1 MCCQGHFGYHSVM
14 EERNNKWLTSSG
26 KSPTNL
32 NLFHR
37 LNDTVTSMENDG
49 IDVGFWHIDRKYN
62 LADFYAKEAA
72 KLGQQA

>member
-1 MCCQGHFGYHSVM
+1 MKMLVSQKFLLISYV
-14 EERNNKWLTSSG
+14 ERNNKWLTSSG

-49 IDVGFWHIDRKYN
+49 IDVGFWHIDRKVCTDVSP
-62 LADFYAKEAA
+62 LLWLFDD
-72 KLGQQA
+72 